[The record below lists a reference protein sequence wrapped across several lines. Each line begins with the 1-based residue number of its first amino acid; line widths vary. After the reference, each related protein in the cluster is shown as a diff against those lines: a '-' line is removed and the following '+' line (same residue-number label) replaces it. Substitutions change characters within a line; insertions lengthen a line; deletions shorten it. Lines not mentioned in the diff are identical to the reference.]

1 MRLAAL
7 ATLALGLAACATPAL
22 PASPSGI
29 SPVPEAAL
37 PDSSVDTCGA
47 RLFSELVGKQ
57 IDGAG
62 VPGDSRL
69 VRHIRPDTRVTMD
82 YIAQRMN
89 IEADAQGVIR
99 KINCG

>member
-1 MRLAAL
+1 MMA
-7 ATLALGLAACATPAL
+7 LALGLAACATPTE
-22 PASPSGI
+22 PASPSG
-29 SPVPEAAL
+29 PLAAVPDAAL

-47 RLFSELVGKQ
+47 RLFSELIGKK
-57 IDGAG
+57 IDGSG

-69 VRHIRPDTRVTMD
+69 VRHILPDTRVTMD

-89 IEADAQGVIR
+89 IEADASGTIR